1 MKRKLFT
8 LLLIMVACASVS
20 LAQSRSALRINE
32 IMVQNVDNAVDDYG
46 CRTAW
51 IELFNSNFAPL
62 NISNIY
68 ITNNP
73 EVLNEKNPL
82 VRKTMMYPVPL
93 GDVNTKI
100 EKRQHVIFWAD
111 SLPTRGTFHL
121 NFKLTPGKE
130 NWIGVFD
137 ANALDLIDSVTVPAT
152 LQPNTSYA
160 RAIDGVT
167 NAEKPELTWQ
177 VRDNLTDSTYVTPSS
192 NNVIKDKNDKV
203 EMFATKDPNGFAMTI
218 LAMSIVF
225 SALLVLCLSFYVIS
239 KIGAYISKRNKAK
252 TQGAS
257 LKDLTLDQL
266 PTQDSGEEIAA
277 IVMALHE
284 HLNAHDSESTILTID
299 KVKRVYSPWS
309 SKIYGLR
316 EVPRR

>member
-1 MKRKLFT
+1 MKKKLFT
-8 LLLIMVACASVS
+8 LLLILVACASVTS
-20 LAQSRSALRINE
+20 AQSRKALRINE
-32 IMVQNVDNAVDDYG
+32 VMVQNVDNAVDDYG
-46 CRTAW
+46 CRPAW
-51 IELFNSNFAPL
+51 VELFNANYAPL
-62 NISNIY
+62 NIANIY
-68 ITNNP
+68 ITNNKD
-73 EVLNEKNPL
+73 VLNEKDPL

-111 SLPTRGTFHL
+111 SLPTRGTFHM

-130 NWIGVFD
+130 NWIGIFD
-137 ANALDLIDSVTVPAT
+137 ANGLDLIDSVSIPAT
-152 LQPNTSYA
+152 LESNTTYA
-160 RAIDGVT
+160 RAIDGAANKENEV
-167 NAEKPELTWQ
+167 LTWQ
-177 VRDNLTDSTYVTPSS
+177 VRDNKTDSTYITPSS

-203 EMFATKDPNGFAMTI
+203 ETFATKDPHGFALTI

-225 SALLVLCLSFYVIS
+225 TSLLVLCLSFYVIS
-239 KIGAYISKRNKAK
+239 KIGAYVSKLNKAK
-252 TQGAS
+252 THGAS
-257 LKDLTLDQL
+257 IKDLSLDQL